1 MRRGQMKT
9 ALLLP
14 LALLMGALVG
24 APEAPV
30 AEAAES
36 GDLELVRSLVRDGA
50 DVNAAQGDG
59 TTALHWAAMR
69 GDAEMATVLMYAG
82 AHAESTTRLGGYT
95 PLHLASQAGHDGAVE
110 ALLAGGAHAD
120 AVSTTGVSSLHL
132 AAESGS
138 VTTVLA
144 LIGQG
149 AAVDVQDL
157 YQGRTPL
164 MFATA
169 SNRVEVADA
178 LLAAGADV
186 SVTTTVVDYAERAE
200 ADNAERRQRA
210 RMVAAAK
217 GDDPDAAAQRG
228 LGPYGNNQQQA
239 GQQGTAAQ
247 AAGSAA
253 EPDAAKPD
261 ATEPDETEPKEDEPE
276 EVMPE
281 PHPDPDQATPAEPRD
296 PRAYAPNDSAQVSVS
311 AMSYDALVGRQGGL
325 NALHYAARDGRMDIA
340 TRLLDAGADINALT
354 DGDESTALLI
364 SVINGNFDLAETLLE
379 RGANPNLLSED
390 GAGPLFATLNTR
402 WAFRTW
408 YPQPT
413 AWQQQETDYLQLLSN
428 LLEAGAEPNIRLEQ
442 HVWYAVYNA
451 GRIGVD
457 FGGATPFWRAAY
469 SLDVKAM
476 RLLAEYGAD
485 PNISTRKPAS
495 RRFRRADPDEEE
507 EEDPSGL
514 PDVEVGGAAIHPLH
528 GTTGVGYGT
537 SRVGQQHVHAPDAW
551 LSATMFLVEEMGVDV
566 NVRDHD
572 GYSAVH
578 NAAARGDDELIRYL
592 VDKGADVTFISR
604 RGQTTVDMANGPQ
617 QRVQPFPSTMALLE
631 GLGAENNHNCI
642 SC

>member
-1 MRRGQMKT
+1 MRMLRTKWLG
-9 ALLLP
+9 ALP
-14 LALLMGALVG
+14 LALLMGALLG

-30 AEAAES
+30 AEAAQA
-36 GDLELVRSLVRDGA
+36 GDFELVKSLVRDGA

-59 TTALHWAAMR
+59 MTALHWAAMN
-69 GDAEMATVLMYAG
+69 GDAEIVALLMYAG

-95 PLHLASQAGHDGAVE
+95 PLHMASKNGNVE
-110 ALLAGGAHAD
+110 AVTALLEGGSNVETKA
-120 AVSTTGVSSLHL
+120 TTGVSALHL

-138 VTTVLA
+138 AETVLA

-149 AAVDVQDL
+149 ADVNVQDG

-169 SNRVEVADA
+169 AGRLEVAEA
-178 LLAAGADV
+178 LLAAGADL
-186 SVTTTVVDYAERAE
+186 SVATNVVDYAERAE

-217 GDDPDAAAQRG
+217 GEDPDEASKRG

-239 GQQGTAAQ
+239 GQGTPGQTATV
-247 AAGSAA
+247 
-253 EPDAAKPD
+253 EPDPDKPSD
-261 ATEPDETEPKEDEPE
+261 PTPADEPEPDEPK
-276 EVMPE
+276 
-281 PHPDPDQATPAEPRD
+281 D
-296 PRAYAPNDSAQVSVS
+296 PRAFASNDSSQVSVS
-311 AMSYDALVGRQGGL
+311 AMSYDQLVGRQGGL
-325 NALHYAARDGRMDIA
+325 TALHYAARDGRTDIA
-340 TRLLDAGADINALT
+340 VRLLDGGADIDART
-354 DGDESTALLI
+354 EGDKSTALLMSI
-364 SVINGNFDLAETLLE
+364 INGNFDLASLMLE

-413 AWQQQETDYLQLLSN
+413 AWQQQETTYLDLMKALLD
-428 LLEAGAEPNIRLEQ
+428 AGAEPNVRLDQ

-469 SLDVKAM
+469 ALDVKAM
-476 RLLAEYGAD
+476 RMLAEHGAD
-485 PNISTRKPAS
+485 PNISTRKPAERA
-495 RRFRRADPDEEE
+495 RRSSADDEE

-514 PDVEVGGAAIHPLH
+514 PEVEAGGPAIHPLH
-528 GTTGVGYGT
+528 ATTGVGYGT

-551 LSATMFLVEEMGVDV
+551 MAATRFLVEEMGVDV

-578 NAAARGDDELIRYL
+578 NAAARGDDDLVRYL
-592 VDKGADVTFISR
+592 VEKGADVTVVSR

-617 QRVQPFPSTMALLE
+617 QRVQPFPSTIELLE